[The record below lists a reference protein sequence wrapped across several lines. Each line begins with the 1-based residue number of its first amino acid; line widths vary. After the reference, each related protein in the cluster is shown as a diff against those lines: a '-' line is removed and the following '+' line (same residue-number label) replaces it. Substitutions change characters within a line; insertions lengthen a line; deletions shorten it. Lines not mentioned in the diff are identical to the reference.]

1 MTDRP
6 SKQAISEATDAA
18 AEALEDDELSLVA
31 RRMMTRA
38 LSVCEEVYRHGTM
51 AQKLELTKSVMG
63 SIGKALG
70 ERGDDKTKNELRDNM
85 AEIAKSMGL

>member
-6 SKQAISEATDAA
+6 RKAVVEATDAA
-18 AEALEDDELSLVA
+18 ADALEDDELALVA
-31 RRMMTRA
+31 RRMMSRA

-63 SIGKALG
+63 SIGRALG
-70 ERGDDKTKNELRDNM
+70 DRGDDKTKSELREQM
-85 AEIAKSMGL
+85 ADIAKTMGL